1 MLSGAVAESD
11 RFSKA
16 KSQLRAVF
24 GMGDASWLISTGNIA
39 FGDECLEI
47 ENIKCRL
54 DLGKFAALP
63 VEKSQS
69 GLVKCFLS

>member
-1 MLSGAVAESD
+1 LKGK
-11 RFSKA
+11 FTT
-16 KSQLRAVF
+16 RAVF
-24 GMGDASWLISTGNIA
+24 GMGDASWLISTGNIV
-39 FGDECLEI
+39 FGDKLLEI

-54 DLGKFAALP
+54 DSGKFAALP